1 MVHEEMNRRMI
12 DIHEYMP
19 VLRGLIEQGKE
30 VSLTITGNSMVPFMV
45 HGRDQVLIEKPSEP
59 WKKGDIGFFQ
69 RNNGAYVLHRI
80 CHVDEQGNCWFVG
93 DGQVMI
99 EGPIR
104 KEQIFGKV
112 TAVKRKD
119 KWVRPGSFLWAF
131 FRYIWLWVRPLRPKI
146 CRIYVMFKRLVKLG

>member
-1 MVHEEMNRRMI
+1 MVHEEMNRRMV

-30 VSLTITGNSMVPFMV
+30 DSLTISGNSMVPFMV

-69 RNNGAYVLHRI
+69 RDNGAYVLHRI
-80 CHVDEQGNCWFVG
+80 CRVDQQENYWFVG
-93 DGQVMI
+93 DGQVFI

-104 KEQIFGKV
+104 KDQIFGKV
-112 TAVKRKD
+112 IAVKRKG
-119 KWVRPGSFLWAF
+119 KWVRPGSFLWEF
-131 FRYIWLWVRPLRPKI
+131 FRHVWLWIIPLRPWI
-146 CRIYVMFKRLVKLG
+146 CRIYGKLKRLV